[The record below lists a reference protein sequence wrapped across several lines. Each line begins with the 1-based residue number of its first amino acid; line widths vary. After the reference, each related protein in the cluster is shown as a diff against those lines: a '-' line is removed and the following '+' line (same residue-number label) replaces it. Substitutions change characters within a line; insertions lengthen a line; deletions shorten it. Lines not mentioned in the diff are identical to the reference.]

1 MAPKTRR
8 AELFHRG
15 CPSKQAGGRVER
27 AEIGGLSSRLERVR
41 HNAAAAV
48 SVCHSAGD
56 NLMTGQGAPGSGAC
70 TSALLP
76 AENLSARSDAQPAG
90 ETPVV
95 FGKRFERTTAFSLPL
110 LLKKRG
116 PWRGGAFHQF
126 PLSPTLSPLVP
137 RGEREAKRR
146 RRFACRTEMARHL
159 PYFGHRPSPLGGE
172 GAPRKARGIS

>member
-1 MAPKTRR
+1 MRIHVAEGCQTAMAPKTRR

-95 FGKRFERTTAFSLPL
+95 FGKRFERTTAF
-110 LLKKRG
+110 
-116 PWRGGAFHQF
+116 
-126 PLSPTLSPLVP
+126 
-137 RGEREAKRR
+137 
-146 RRFACRTEMARHL
+146 
-159 PYFGHRPSPLGGE
+159 
-172 GAPRKARGIS
+172 